1 MNIKRLLL
9 TAGIAL
15 SGTFITNV
23 AHADQVTVKS
33 GDTLSSIAQAY
44 GTDYQSLEQINGLDN
59 PDLIYVGDVIETD
72 GAISQIKAPV
82 TVSKP
87 VLEQTPTKVQ
97 EDAPVASN
105 NVSEPVKR
113 EEPVSGGSAKA
124 QIAMIESTNNYN
136 AANPSGAYGKYQLM
150 PFNLKYGTSPA
161 GQERAAD
168 EYVAGRYGSWDNAL
182 SFHELHGFY

>member
-15 SGTFITNV
+15 TGTFITNV

-44 GTDYQSLEQINGLDN
+44 GTNYQSLEQINGLDN

-72 GAISQIKAPV
+72 GAVSQIKAPV
-82 TVSKP
+82 TASTP
-87 VLEQTPTKVQ
+87 VVEQTPTKDQ
-97 EDAPVASN
+97 EVASN
-105 NVSEPVKR
+105 SVSEPVKR
-113 EEPVSGGSAKA
+113 EEPVTGGSAKA
-124 QIAMIESTNNYN
+124 QIAMIESTDNY
-136 AANPSGAYGKYQLM
+136 GATNGQYYGKYQLG
-150 PFNLKYGTSPA
+150 PDVLKYGTSPA

>member
-82 TVSKP
+82 TVYTP
-87 VLEQTPTKVQ
+87 VVDQTPTKVQ
-97 EDAPVASN
+97 EIAPVASN
-105 NVSEPVKR
+105 SVSEPVKR
-113 EEPVSGGSAKA
+113 EEPVTGGSAKA
-124 QIAMIESTNNYN
+124 QIAMIESTDNY
-136 AANPSGAYGKYQLM
+136 GATNGQYYGKYQLG
-150 PFNLKYGTSPA
+150 PDVLKYGTSPA

-168 EYVAGRYGSWDNAL
+168 EYVADRYGSWDNAL
-182 SFHELHGFY
+182 SFHQSHGWY

>member
-15 SGTFITNV
+15 TGTFITNV

-72 GAISQIKAPV
+72 GAVSKIKSPV

-87 VLEQTPTKVQ
+87 VVEQTPTKGKEV
-97 EDAPVASN
+97 APVASN
-105 NVSEPVKR
+105 SVSEPVTQ
-113 EEPVSGGSAKA
+113 EEPVNGGSAKA
-124 QIAMIESTNNYN
+124 QIAMIESTNNY
-136 AANPSGAYGKYQLM
+136 GATNGQYYGKYQLG
-150 PFNLKYGTSPA
+150 PDVLKYGTSPA

-182 SFHELHGFY
+182 SFHQSHGWY